1 MVRLT
6 SHSNPT
12 VTNSNNCQRLKILKS
27 LGAFVDTRRV
37 QVSLNQLGVIQ
48 MRLKQP

>member
-1 MVRLT
+1 MVRLPSRSNLT
-6 SHSNPT
+6 S
-12 VTNSNNCQRLKILKS
+12 TNSNNRQRLKILKS

-48 MRLKQP
+48 MRLEQP